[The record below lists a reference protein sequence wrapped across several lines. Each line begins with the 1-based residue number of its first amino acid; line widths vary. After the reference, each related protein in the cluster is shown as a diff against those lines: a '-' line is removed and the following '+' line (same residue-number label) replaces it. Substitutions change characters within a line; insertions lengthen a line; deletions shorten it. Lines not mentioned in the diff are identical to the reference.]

1 MHQLIQLSKR
11 IWHMDL
17 DYATDRPN
25 LGYIQGD
32 DRSLM
37 FDCGASP
44 AHVSDFMELLQ
55 EHGLPLPEIAVL
67 SHWHWDHALGMAALK
82 ERGIPVIACRQTD
95 AVLGQVSSWEWTEEA
110 MRERLKSGEEI
121 LFCDDFIRKEY
132 RGDLSAIPRFCVA
145 DILFEKTKTV
155 DLGGITAQLIRVGG
169 PHSEDSVVCY
179 VPEEKFVFLADSAGK
194 DLYGKPWAYDPND
207 QAASDLAMERIPDDP
222 QRLRAYRKTLEQLDF
237 ERCLKGHALCL
248 DRSEWMEE
256 LQEREARL

>member
-1 MHQLIQLSKR
+1 MHQLIQLSER
-11 IWHMDL
+11 IWYMDL

-32 DRSLM
+32 ELSLM

-44 AHVSDFMELLQ
+44 AHVSDFMGLLNA
-55 EHGLPLPEIAVL
+55 HGLPLPEMAAL

-82 ERGIPVIACRQTD
+82 KQGIPVIACRQTD
-95 AVLGQVSSWEWTEEA
+95 AVLGQVSSWKWTEEA
-110 MRERLKSGEEI
+110 MRERLRTGEEI

-132 RGDLSAIPRFCVA
+132 RGDLTAIPRFCRA
-145 DILFEKTKTV
+145 DILFDEEKAM
-155 DLGGITAQLIRVGG
+155 DLGGVTAQLIRVGG

-194 DLYGKPWAYDPND
+194 DLYGIPWDYDPND
-207 QAASDLAMERIPDDP
+207 QAASDLAMERMPDDP
-222 QRLRAYRKTLEQLDF
+222 LRLRKYREALERLDF
-237 ERCLKGHALCL
+237 ECCLKGHAPCSS
-248 DRSEWMEE
+248 RSELIKE